1 MPDMTTLSYDVA
13 VSATIKTINSNRFRT
28 IGGIGIRGANGVIKA
43 IEAKGAIGVTNAGC
57 ADVEQTEM
65 L

>member
-13 VSATIKTINSNRFRT
+13 VSATIKTIGSNRVRT
-28 IGGIGIRGANGVIKA
+28 IGGIGTRGANGVIEA
-43 IEAKGAIGVTNAGC
+43 IEAKGAIGVTNACC
-57 ADVEQTEM
+57 ADVEKTEM